1 MSPSSDDSESSSELI
16 NSFNSGFLNKLYPYP
31 GYQLFCGIVF
41 GGTFPGVL
49 ISVFLSILLIFAEY
63 GSTAV

>member
-16 NSFNSGFLNKLYPYP
+16 NSFNSGFLNKLYPNP
-31 GYQLFCGIVF
+31 GYQLFCGSVF